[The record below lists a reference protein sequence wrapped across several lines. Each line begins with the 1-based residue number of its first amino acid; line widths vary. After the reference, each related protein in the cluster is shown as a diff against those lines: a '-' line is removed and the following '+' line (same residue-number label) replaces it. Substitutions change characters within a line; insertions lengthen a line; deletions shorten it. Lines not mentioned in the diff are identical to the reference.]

1 METNELPEDVK
12 SKIDE
17 SAKEWARNHS
27 SAPDKETPDWI
38 ETDFRGG
45 AEFGYRLGLES
56 CEGEVAQLKEQV
68 LQTSNSWLKSSQEK
82 DGQLKAKDEEIANLK
97 TVMIAA
103 AEEIQAH
110 WQAHCDAEGYG
121 PANLMHRLEKG
132 IPAQYGYTAGA
143 FMMQQEL
150 VDGQLV
156 RINSLTSENERLREA
171 LRKIQLEAI
180 GVGDYAISPESHEL
194 IDSILTKET
203 CNHPATDK
211 GPSGNIYCVVCLES
225 LEILTETKPE

>member
-1 METNELPEDVK
+1 METNELPEAIMNVEDN
-12 SKIDE
+12 DLRQ
-17 SAKEWARNHS
+17 A
-27 SAPDKETPDWI
+27 
-38 ETDFRGG
+38 
-45 AEFGYRLGLES
+45 AEFGYRLGLQSCDEQLGSVES
-56 CEGEVAQLKEQV
+56 LVTTLEEQLKAKDEYINGLTKHRDV
-68 LQTSNSWLKSSQEK
+68 LLAAAESDATTI
-82 DGQLKAKDEEIANLK
+82 KAKDEEIANLK

-156 RINSLTSENERLREA
+156 RINSLTSENERLRELIEELRQVVVLEPKMDGVLLGMCDRRKVGEA
-171 LRKIQLEAI
+171 LHKLF
-180 GVGDYAISPESHEL
+180 
-194 IDSILTKET
+194 DSL
-203 CNHPATDK
+203 
-211 GPSGNIYCVVCLES
+211 
-225 LEILTETKPE
+225 LTETKPE

>member
-1 METNELPEDVK
+1 METNLPKDFK
-12 SKIDE
+12 AKIDALVKLYGE
-17 SAKEWARNHS
+17 RVR
-27 SAPDKETPDWI
+27 ETGWSNSLTGVVGHYKKGI
-38 ETDFRGG
+38 ED
-45 AEFGYRLGLES
+45 GYRLGLES

-68 LQTSNSWLKSSQEK
+68 LQTSNSWLKSSKRTGSQV
-82 DGQLKAKDEEIANLK
+82 KAKDEEIANLK

-143 FMMQQEL
+143 FMRQKEL

-156 RINSLTSENERLREA
+156 RIDSLTKENDRLREMLKKCEDFMSDDDIYNVDA
-171 LRKIQLEAI
+171 AGL
-180 GVGDYAISPESHEL
+180 L
-194 IDSILTKET
+194 I
-203 CNHPATDK
+203 
-211 GPSGNIYCVVCLES
+211 
-225 LEILTETKPE
+225 EIDTLLTETKPE